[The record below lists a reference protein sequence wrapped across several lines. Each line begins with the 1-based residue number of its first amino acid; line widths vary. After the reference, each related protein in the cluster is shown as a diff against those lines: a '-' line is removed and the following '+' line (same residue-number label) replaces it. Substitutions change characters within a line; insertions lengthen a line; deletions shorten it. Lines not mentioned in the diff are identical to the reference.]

1 MQVSIGDKS
10 VLVLDSPPT
19 LQEVS
24 VMASAFES
32 GSAARARRKTRGRL
46 AEQRK
51 KEQTKLAEA
60 ESEIAITKASA
71 LSGKAGRKSLLKT
84 SPTGLAVNLGGSS
97 SA

>member
-10 VLVLDSPPT
+10 VLVLDSPAT

-24 VMASAFES
+24 VMSGAFES
-32 GSAARARRKTRGRL
+32 SSAARARRKSRGLL
-46 AEQRK
+46 AEQQK
-51 KEQTKLAEA
+51 KEKQSLAEA

-71 LSGKAGRKSLLKT
+71 LSGKAGRQSLLKT
-84 SPTGLAVNLGGSS
+84 SPTGLAVNLGGT